1 MSKKF
6 KFLARFLVLTVFVTF
21 VGCNEELYDVKDQ
34 HNGVDKNKISL
45 AQFKNETNIGKVEPI
60 LCLSTT
66 KSISSKTKTQLS
78 DFVIDTLAIKKHIS
92 ENNKTTYSFR
102 IYPLSAVA
110 KPNEIYNLVYRLVN
124 GNWEKSI
131 FYLLKKEKV
140 AEDHKLFEKIELI
153 YGSTINKI
161 ATSKT
166 SSFEMCTIETI
177 IWNCTNTGKCK
188 TTGSCD
194 LCAWC
199 LNSVIRYA
207 ACSSGGGGG
216 GGSYDPGNTSGSGA
230 GASDPYSYSPNYFDN
245 PVYDDPEYINAVK
258 RSYIWTN
265 LGDAAQGF
273 FASTQLNMNYFNET
287 IQYQIINTWS
297 PESYVVA
304 EEMRIR
310 KLDAPIIFNSVTPF
324 LIEKKIDDTQL
335 NACLKGIM
343 EKLKMATNSDIAN
356 VMAKLDATN
365 LYNLTMKMGTVNPGN
380 YAATT
385 KVSKN
390 NYLVTVTQNDFTT
403 ASKLYRATSLLHETI
418 HAYMLSVVDDY
429 NTYPT
434 NAPFTDFPELFKI
447 YVSKINN
454 VDNAEIAQHE
464 DMANKYVDAIASAL
478 EEYQISTTGLP
489 SSLADKQVF
498 LDMAWS
504 GLQNTDVFDTKFPL
518 GSANRAR
525 ILARI
530 GAELNGVYSQGQYA
544 VGQPCN

>member
-1 MSKKF
+1 
-6 KFLARFLVLTVFVTF
+6 
-21 VGCNEELYDVKDQ
+21 
-34 HNGVDKNKISL
+34 
-45 AQFKNETNIGKVEPI
+45 
-60 LCLSTT
+60 
-66 KSISSKTKTQLS
+66 
-78 DFVIDTLAIKKHIS
+78 
-92 ENNKTTYSFR
+92 
-102 IYPLSAVA
+102 
-110 KPNEIYNLVYRLVN
+110 
-124 GNWEKSI
+124 
-131 FYLLKKEKV
+131 
-140 AEDHKLFEKIELI
+140 
-153 YGSTINKI
+153 
-161 ATSKT
+161 
-166 SSFEMCTIETI
+166 
-177 IWNCTNTGKCK
+177 
-188 TTGSCD
+188 
-194 LCAWC
+194 
-199 LNSVIRYA
+199 
-207 ACSSGGGGG
+207 
-216 GGSYDPGNTSGSGA
+216 
-230 GASDPYSYSPNYFDN
+230 
-245 PVYDDPEYINAVK
+245 
-258 RSYIWTN
+258 
-265 LGDAAQGF
+265 
-273 FASTQLNMNYFNET
+273 
-287 IQYQIINTWS
+287 
-297 PESYVVA
+297 
-304 EEMRIR
+304 
-310 KLDAPIIFNSVTPF
+310 
-324 LIEKKIDDTQL
+324 
-335 NACLKGIM
+335 M